1 MSSNQLPSNMS
12 NTQHKE
18 SGKTPGK
25 IFITAGGTGGH
36 IIPARCLADE
46 LSAQEN
52 RVIFLGD
59 EKYRSY
65 INLADGFQSMIIN
78 SSQLEK
84 RPLKLIKAATK
95 IAYGLC
101 QSLAIFL
108 RHRPKYVVAFG
119 GYATFPV
126 LVAALI
132 TKTKIILHEQNS
144 HLGKVNRIF
153 AKYADKIAL
162 SFAET
167 SGIDPAFLSKTI
179 FTGNPVRREISA
191 LNQLPYTLPQDA
203 APILK
208 PENRMGYN
216 VILASD
222 FTVEEPAKN
231 NLFNILVIGGSG
243 GAKIF
248 SEVLPKAFFNFN
260 EELKSRISIVQ
271 QCRKELSE
279 ATFNQYRS
287 FNLNIEIQPFFSDMP
302 EKIRDAHLIIA
313 RSGSSSIFEFCA
325 AKRPMILIP
334 FEKAADNHQEKNA
347 RFLEKHGAA
356 IVVTE
361 KEFTI
366 NHISKILQNLI
377 NNYAMLE
384 KMSAQAASLAALE
397 ATKNLAKLFQNNV
410 SQK

>member
-1 MSSNQLPSNMS
+1 MTRN
-12 NTQHKE
+12 
-18 SGKTPGK
+18 K

-36 IIPARCLADE
+36 IIPARCLAEE
-46 LSAQEN
+46 LTKKDHP
-52 RVIFLGD
+52 VIFLGD
-59 EKYRSY
+59 EKYRNY
-65 INLADGFQSMIIN
+65 IRTEDSFKSLIIS
-78 SSQLEK
+78 SSQLE
-84 RPLKLIKAATK
+84 RAPIKLIKAATK
-95 IAYGLC
+95 IARGVL
-101 QSLAIFL
+101 QSLMIFL
-108 RHRPKYVVAFG
+108 RHRPKYVIAFG

-126 LVAALI
+126 LIAALL

-167 SGIDPAFLSKTI
+167 SGIDAAYLSKTI
-179 FTGNPVRREISA
+179 FTGNPVRNEIVA
-191 LNQLPYTLPQDA
+191 LNQIPYTLPQEEK
-203 APILK
+203 PTILQ

-222 FTVEEPAKN
+222 FAVEDKN
-231 NLFNILVIGGSG
+231 NQKFFNILVIGGSG

-248 SEVLPKAFFNFN
+248 SETLPKAFFNFSDD
-260 EELKSRISIVQ
+260 LKSRISIVQ
-271 QCRKELSE
+271 QCRRELSE
-279 ATFNQYRS
+279 STFKQYRS
-287 FNLNIEIQPFFSDMP
+287 FNLNIEIQPFFADMP
-302 EKIRDAHLIIA
+302 QKIHDAHLIIA

-325 AKRPMILIP
+325 AKRPMILVP

-356 IVVTE
+356 IVITE
-361 KEFTI
+361 KEFNITNI
-366 NHISKILQNLI
+366 GKILQNLI

-384 KMSAQAASLAALE
+384 KMSEQAASLAVID
-397 ATKNLAKLFQNNV
+397 ATKNLAKLFQNDG